1 MGALKKEVVDG
12 RVFIEKEMFQLNLK
26 DKNAFGSLR
35 KGEDEDLPV

>member
-12 RVFIEKEMFQLNLK
+12 PVFIEKEMFQLNLK

-35 KGEDEDLPV
+35 KGDEDLPV